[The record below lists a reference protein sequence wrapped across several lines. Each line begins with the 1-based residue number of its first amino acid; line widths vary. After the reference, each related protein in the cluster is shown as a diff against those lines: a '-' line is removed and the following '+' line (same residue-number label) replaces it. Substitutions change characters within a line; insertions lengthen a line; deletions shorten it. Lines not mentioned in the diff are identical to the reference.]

1 LVGFQAEQRFNDH
14 GPPTAG
20 PILERRRDD
29 GRVGVPPA
37 NAAADLVR
45 RKLISARELA
55 ELVLAKIDALN
66 PALNAVV
73 EVTVEA
79 VLGQGAAADEAVA
92 RGRDL
97 GPWHGVPM
105 TVKDS
110 FYVEGMQ
117 TTWGNPAFKDHV
129 ADRDA
134 TVVQRL
140 RDAGAVIV
148 GKTNVHFML
157 ADFGQTAND
166 SRPFDERTISTAEG
180 DRPYLNQSF
189 WIAPASLAG
198 LPALSAPIGV
208 TPAGLPVGAQII
220 GPLYEDDT
228 AVTFAELLADVTGG
242 YEPPPL
248 HPPLPAP

>member
-1 LVGFQAEQRFNDH
+1 MASPGRPSTVHGEPLVGFQAKQRFNDH

-29 GRVGVPPA
+29 GRVGVPA
-37 NAAADLVR
+37 CTAAADLVR
-45 RKLISARELA
+45 CKVISAHELA
-55 ELVLAKIDALN
+55 ELVLARIDALN

-79 VLGQGAAADEAVA
+79 VLGRAAAADEAVA

-97 GPWHGVPM
+97 GPLHGVPM

-110 FYVEGMQ
+110 FYVEGMH

-148 GKTNVHFML
+148 GKASVHFML

-166 SRPFDERTISTAEG
+166 SRPSTNAPSP
-180 DRPYLNQSF
+180 RPKGTGPTSTSRSGSRRHR
-189 WIAPASLAG
+189 WPACRR
-198 LPALSAPIGV
+198 
-208 TPAGLPVGAQII
+208 
-220 GPLYEDDT
+220 
-228 AVTFAELLADVTGG
+228 
-242 YEPPPL
+242 
-248 HPPLPAP
+248 